1 MLYLRLSGLGD
12 LQVTVPTEVTGVRT
26 GSRNAT
32 NGRVRWARW
41 QQGLRGAVQGVDFA
55 DAGLS
60 LGTVCWLFAVQC
72 KEDTSSHGLIS
83 QFSKIIFMF
92 LFAATLH
99 QAAWAQDVISA
110 DLAWHGA
117 GLLRSKSP
125 CCMQHVFPLESML
138 DGIQTNHQPTKP
150 SNLSCTKVPMKA
162 WVVTMALRVMVL
174 VGIRGSAVVIF
185 SKK

>member
-1 MLYLRLSGLGD
+1 MSRIQKFHNYSRDEICIGMLYLRLSGLGD

-99 QAAWAQDVISA
+99 QAACGYEGMSCYYGFEGHGTGWDPWLGGCVFFQKVASSWLVDVCFVYRA
-110 DLAWHGA
+110 
-117 GLLRSKSP
+117 
-125 CCMQHVFPLESML
+125 
-138 DGIQTNHQPTKP
+138 
-150 SNLSCTKVPMKA
+150 
-162 WVVTMALRVMVL
+162 
-174 VGIRGSAVVIF
+174 
-185 SKK
+185 